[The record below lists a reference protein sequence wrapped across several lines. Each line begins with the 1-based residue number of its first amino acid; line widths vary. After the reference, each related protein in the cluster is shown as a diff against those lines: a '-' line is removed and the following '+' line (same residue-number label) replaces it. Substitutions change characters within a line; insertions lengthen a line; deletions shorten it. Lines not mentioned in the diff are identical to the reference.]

1 MASGAFARCNEAMR
15 TLAFGATVLVLVGL
29 ASLARGESI
38 YRYRDPNTKRDVF
51 VTRLDQIPTAY
62 REQARLVVAD
72 GVLVDSS
79 NQPDKNVPLGAVI
92 YGSGAKETL
101 KRALGDVWRGEHSA
115 GGLLR
120 TLIKVIDTALIGSG
134 RHPLSGRDVAQI
146 KRMLVEAA
154 VALAVASLS
163 AFVGWIL
170 VMVHAFRTEHR
181 WWMVFVLLVPVLGI
195 TYVLLHVE
203 SKQRW
208 FKFATLLAQS
218 APNAVA
224 VATGWRFAVFFRP
237 FLAGG

>member
-1 MASGAFARCNEAMR
+1 MR
-15 TLAFGATVLVLVGL
+15 TLAFAATVLALVGL
-29 ASLARGESI
+29 ASPARAEAI

-62 REQARLVVAD
+62 REQAKIVVAD

-79 NQPDKNVPLGAVI
+79 SQLDKNVPLGAVI
-92 YGSGAKETL
+92 YGTGAKETI
-101 KRALGDVWRGEHSA
+101 KRALGDIWHGEHSV

-134 RHPLSGRDVAQI
+134 RRPLSGSDVAHL

-154 VALAVASLS
+154 VALTVASLS

-170 VMVHAFRTEHR
+170 VMVHAFRAEHR
-181 WWMVFVLLVPVLGI
+181 WWMVFILFFPVLGI

-203 SKQRW
+203 SKRRW
-208 FKFATLLAQS
+208 FKFATLLVQT
-218 APNAVA
+218 APYAVA
-224 VATGWRFAVFFRP
+224 VATGWQFAIFFRA
-237 FLAGG
+237 FLGGI